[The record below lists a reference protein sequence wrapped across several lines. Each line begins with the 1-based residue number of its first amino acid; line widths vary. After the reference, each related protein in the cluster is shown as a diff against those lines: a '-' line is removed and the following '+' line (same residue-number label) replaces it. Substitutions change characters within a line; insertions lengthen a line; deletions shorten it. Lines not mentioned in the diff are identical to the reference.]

1 MKHKSIRLTYK
12 NRLMKYLLLIAFTFF
27 LFSGCSSSS
36 KVVQIQGQYEHNQK
50 TKTYK
55 IRHQYK
61 GKVSPYNFLADLHK
75 GCYEFHDEHDRWP
88 KDKSELIRFMDKAKM
103 DTKQIRQLKRLS
115 FDPYMHQIQIKF
127 EAKAPKYGVLRLP
140 NPRH

>member
-1 MKHKSIRLTYK
+1 MKFQLFCVFVLS
-12 NRLMKYLLLIAFTFF
+12 F
-27 LFSGCSSSS
+27 LVGCSSTE
-36 KVVQIQGQYEHNQK
+36 VVEIQGEYEHNQR

-75 GCYEFHDEHDRWP
+75 GCYEFHDEYGRWP
-88 KDKSELIRFMDKAKM
+88 KDKAELIQFMRKSKM
-103 DTKQIRQLKRLS
+103 DIKQIIQLRRLS
-115 FDPYMHQIQIKF
+115 FDPYMHQLRINF
-127 EAKAPKYGVLRLP
+127 EAKSPKYGVLKLP